1 MMKLVALAAGA
12 AAACVDDASWTFD
25 LNGVDGKPLTCSK
38 LARKLAKGVPAAKAR
53 RLAAIGRSAC
63 PAATGA
69 CPGPARGLA
78 ARPGDSQCYDADR
91 AEIPAAVCACH
102 ASCRGCGYTAD
113 RMPTRASDCVAC
125 PEGSFLF
132 PQRDDMTGL
141 CVGDYAPT
149 PLPSYA
155 PTARRG
161 YLDGEPGTCAET
173 WTVPSLP
180 GCEAPQRGCPAKA
193 CDGED
198 RRWCCPPGA
207 ADCAT
212 EWRHCGDDAPS
223 AAPTYGPSP
232 RPTRAPVDGAY
243 RPTANP
249 SYAPSAAPS
258 APTYAPSAKP
268 TRAPVDGAYRPT
280 ANPSYAPTASVY
292 EPSAAP
298 SKAPSYKPTHRPWYK
313 PTDRPA

>member
-1 MMKLVALAAGA
+1 MLKLVALAAGA

-69 CPGPARGLA
+69 CPGPTRGLSERGA
-78 ARPGDSQCYDADR
+78 GQCYDADR
-91 AEIPAAVCACH
+91 EEIPAAVCACH

-180 GCEAPQRGCPAKA
+180 GCEAPQSGCPAKA

-212 EWRHCGDDAPS
+212 EWRHCGDDAPT
-223 AAPTYGPSP
+223 AAPTYG
-232 RPTRAPVDGAY
+232 
-243 RPTANP
+243 
-249 SYAPSAAPS
+249 
-258 APTYAPSAKP
+258 PSAKP

>member
-25 LNGVDGKPLTCSK
+25 LNGVAGKPLTCSK

-69 CPGPARGLA
+69 CPGPTRGLSERGA
-78 ARPGDSQCYDADR
+78 GQCYDADR
-91 AEIPAAVCACH
+91 EEIPAAVCACH

-180 GCEAPQRGCPAKA
+180 GCEAPQSGCPAKA

-212 EWRHCGDDAPS
+212 EWRHCGDDAPT
-223 AAPTYGPSP
+223 AAPTYG
-232 RPTRAPVDGAY
+232 
-243 RPTANP
+243 
-249 SYAPSAAPS
+249 
-258 APTYAPSAKP
+258 PSAKP

>member
-1 MMKLVALAAGA
+1 MVDLLDAAPAMLKLVALAAGA

-25 LNGVDGKPLTCSK
+25 LNGVDGQALTCSK
-38 LARKLAKGVPAAKAR
+38 LARKLNKGVPAAKAR

-69 CPGPARGLA
+69 CAGPARGLSSSA
-78 ARPGDSQCYDADR
+78 TSQCYDADR
-91 AEIPAAVCACH
+91 EEIPAAVCACH
-102 ASCRGCGYTAD
+102 ASCNGCGYTAD

-161 YLDGEPGTCAET
+161 YLDGAPGTCAET

-180 GCEAPQRGCPAKA
+180 GCEAPQFGCPATA

-212 EWRHCGDDAPS
+212 EWRHCGDDAPT
-223 AAPTYGPSP
+223 AAPTYGPSV
-232 RPTRAPVDGAY
+232 RPTRAPVDGA
-243 RPTANP
+243 
-249 SYAPSAAPS
+249 
-258 APTYAPSAKP
+258 
-268 TRAPVDGAYRPT
+268 
-280 ANPSYAPTASVY
+280 
-292 EPSAAP
+292 
-298 SKAPSYKPTHRPWYK
+298 
-313 PTDRPA
+313 

>member
-1 MMKLVALAAGA
+1 MLKLVALAAGA

-25 LNGVDGKPLTCSK
+25 LNGVAGKALTCSK

-69 CPGPARGLA
+69 CVGPARGLSERGA
-78 ARPGDSQCYDADR
+78 AQCYDADR
-91 AEIPAAVCACH
+91 EEIPAAVCACH

-141 CVGDYAPT
+141 CVGEYAPT

-180 GCEAPQRGCPAKA
+180 GCEAPQSGCPAKA

-212 EWRHCGDDAPS
+212 EWRHCGDDAPT
-223 AAPTYGPSP
+223 AAPTYG
-232 RPTRAPVDGAY
+232 
-243 RPTANP
+243 
-249 SYAPSAAPS
+249 
-258 APTYAPSAKP
+258 PSAKP

>member
-1 MMKLVALAAGA
+1 MLKLVALAAGA

-69 CPGPARGLA
+69 CPGPARGLSERGA
-78 ARPGDSQCYDADR
+78 GQCYDADR
-91 AEIPAAVCACH
+91 EEIPAAVCACH

-180 GCEAPQRGCPAKA
+180 GCEAPQSGCPAKA

-212 EWRHCGDDAPS
+212 EWRHCGDDAP
-223 AAPTYGPSP
+223 
-232 RPTRAPVDGAY
+232 
-243 RPTANP
+243 TA
-249 SYAPSAAPS
+249 

-292 EPSAAP
+292 EPSAKP

>member
-1 MMKLVALAAGA
+1 LPGA
-12 AAACVDDASWTFD
+12 A
-25 LNGVDGKPLTCSK
+25 
-38 LARKLAKGVPAAKAR
+38 
-53 RLAAIGRSAC
+53 
-63 PAATGA
+63 
-69 CPGPARGLA
+69 
-78 ARPGDSQCYDADR
+78 QCYDADR
-91 AEIPAAVCACH
+91 EEIPAAVCACH

-125 PEGSFLF
+125 PEGSFLY

-180 GCEAPQRGCPAKA
+180 GCEAPQSGCPATA

-212 EWRHCGDDAPS
+212 EWRHCGDDAP
-223 AAPTYGPSP
+223 
-232 RPTRAPVDGAY
+232 
-243 RPTANP
+243 TA
-249 SYAPSAAPS
+249 

-280 ANPSYAPTASVY
+280 ANPSYAPSASVY

-298 SKAPSYKPTHRPWYK
+298 SDAPSYKPTHRPWYK

>member
-1 MMKLVALAAGA
+1 MLKLVALAAGA

-25 LNGVDGKPLTCSK
+25 LNGVDGQALTCSK
-38 LARKLAKGVPAAKAR
+38 LARKLNKGVPAAKAR
-53 RLAAIGRSAC
+53 RLAAIGR
-63 PAATGA
+63 G
-69 CPGPARGLA
+69 A
-78 ARPGDSQCYDADR
+78 ARCYDADR
-91 AEIPAAVCACH
+91 EEIPAAVCACH
-102 ASCRGCGYTAD
+102 ASCNGCGYTAD

-155 PTARRG
+155 PSARRG
-161 YLDGEPGTCAET
+161 YLDGAPGTCAET

-180 GCEAPQRGCPAKA
+180 GCEAPQFGCPATA

-212 EWRHCGDDAPS
+212 EWRHCGDDAPT
-223 AAPTYGPSP
+223 AAPTYGPS
-232 RPTRAPVDGAY
+232 A
-243 RPTANP
+243 
-249 SYAPSAAPS
+249 
-258 APTYAPSAKP
+258 
-268 TRAPVDGAYRPT
+268 
-280 ANPSYAPTASVY
+280 
-292 EPSAAP
+292 
-298 SKAPSYKPTHRPWYK
+298 KPTHRPWYK